1 MVRSMKNPRISIKV
15 SQEYRSLI
23 EERASVADLTIS
35 AYIRHCLDKVGLE
48 SDPTGQQSDQVR
60 PGPDVSPT
68 LLAEQLATKDQ
79 QIERL
84 QSALDQSQQLQ
95 ALAESR
101 HQAEHQQLAEIKGRS
116 FLQRLKAVLVA
127 NP

>member
-35 AYIRHCLDKVGLE
+35 AYIRYCLDKVGLG
-48 SDPTGQQSDQVR
+48 SDSTSPQSDQVR
-60 PGPDVSPT
+60 PESDASPT
-68 LLAEQLATKDQ
+68 LLAEQLTTKDQ